1 MASLFQNLFPDPCSP
16 HPWVLSFIW
25 ALDPLCC
32 PESPKSPEL
41 PLPLA
46 SSSSGATNETACPS
60 FLGRASYL
68 HGLLRLSW
76 LRNTNGL

>member
-1 MASLFQNLFPDPCSP
+1 MASLFQNLFPGPCSP

-32 PESPKSPEL
+32 PDFPESLEP

-46 SSSSGATNETACPS
+46 SSSSGATNGTACPS
-60 FLGRASYL
+60 FLGRVSSL
-68 HGLLRLSW
+68 RGLPRLLW
-76 LRNTNGL
+76 LRNTNGF